1 MKKKTIILIAWPLS
15 VLIGVWLGCNV
26 GAQFGM
32 KIGASDYHIQHI
44 RRLSVDLIAA
54 SKTGDQR
61 TREVLD
67 EVSELVSTVG
77 EPTYEKAREIFAA
90 KIKDKQNKPLLPTGN
105 SPTTSNPDHLSRPA
119 AE

>member
-15 VLIGVWLGCNV
+15 VIIGVWLGCNV

-32 KIGASDYHIQHI
+32 KIGASEYHIQHI
-44 RRLSVDLIAA
+44 RRLSVDLVAA

-90 KIKDKQNKPLLPTGN
+90 RINNKQKPILPTGN
-105 SPTTSNPDHLSRPA
+105 SPTTSNPDHLSRPEA
-119 AE
+119 K